1 MKSTTRESNC
11 DGPLHP
17 SAPKAGAYPTR
28 HAPGTG
34 IVHTIPLTFVAAG
47 PCRLSNVDPMILV
60 GLLAGSIPGFAIGSR
75 ITGIIPD
82 WVPRVALSLVLCYAV

>member
-1 MKSTTRESNC
+1 
-11 DGPLHP
+11 
-17 SAPKAGAYPTR
+17 
-28 HAPGTG
+28 
-34 IVHTIPLTFVAAG
+34 
-47 PCRLSNVDPMILV
+47 MILV